1 MILYQCPR
9 NDEKMKQ
16 MEKVLYA
23 SVIGSLMHSILCT
36 QLDLSFLTKLV
47 NHCYSNPN
55 LILYEQLKGFFC
67 YFKGTIDL
75 FLYCKDGNLR
85 FGEYSDVDWANDT
98 YKHKS
103 TIRNPFF
110 A

>member
-47 NHCYSNPN
+47 NHCYNPN
-55 LILYEQLKGFFC
+55 LILYEQLKGFFL
-67 YFKGTIDL
+67 L
-75 FLYCKDGNLR
+75 FQGDYRSLPLL
-85 FGEYSDVDWANDT
+85 
-98 YKHKS
+98 
-103 TIRNPFF
+103 
-110 A
+110 